1 MINDAVLVELRR
13 FLNVIKNT
21 PNEVLMEQARE
32 NHDGV
37 NEAVYRRAEQE
48 YLEANK
54 QISALEDQVVKALTG
69 ENSLDISIVNTMMPK
84 YREKMELAQQRME
97 EAKAKMEE
105 EKEESKE
112 ARREIKELASW
123 AEVFDD
129 SQPDVRKMIIARL
142 VERIDVSADYSV
154 KIRLK
159 INMKQYTGEV
169 A

>member
-1 MINDAVLVELRR
+1 MA
-13 FLNVIKNT
+13 KA
-21 PNEVLMEQARE
+21 QE

-48 YLEANK
+48 YFEAHK
-54 QISALEDQVVKALTG
+54 QIDALEDQVIKALTG

-84 YREKMELAQQRME
+84 YKEKMELALKHME

-105 EKEESKE
+105 EKEESNE

-142 VERIDVSADYSV
+142 VERIDVGADYSV